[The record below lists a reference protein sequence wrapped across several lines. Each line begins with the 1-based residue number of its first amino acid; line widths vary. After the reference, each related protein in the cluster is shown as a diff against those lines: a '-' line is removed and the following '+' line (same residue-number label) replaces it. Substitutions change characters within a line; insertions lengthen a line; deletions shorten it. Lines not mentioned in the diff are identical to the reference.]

1 MWSLRRHFTNTSVTG
16 EPYSIESCS
25 LSHSWTLWWRV
36 RWLKHA
42 VPSWGRGG
50 TSAPT
55 QCCLLV
61 SHVTSYTCTSSGTL
75 NQSLYMS
82 SGQKP
87 FHLMA
92 RRRKWRETCLK
103 LQPCDDAVCTFCF
116 LSRDSTFALV
126 LVCHQWTLT
135 ISLYSLTA
143 LYQSASG
150 LHNYLVER
158 CRTISGSYLPLRAQW
173 SKSLMAVVSVDDI

>member
-1 MWSLRRHFTNTSVTG
+1 MVKSTMTETCSAVLRSRRNSTNTM
-16 EPYSIESCS
+16 
-25 LSHSWTLWWRV
+25 LST
-36 RWLKHA
+36 
-42 VPSWGRGG
+42 
-50 TSAPT
+50 
-55 QCCLLV
+55 CLPRDL
-61 SHVTSYTCTSSGTL
+61 
-75 NQSLYMS
+75 LYMYLKWNAEPKFIS
-82 SGQKP
+82 VLWTEAV

-92 RRRKWRETCLK
+92 RPRKWRETCLK

-126 LVCHQWTLT
+126 LVCHQWTLA

-158 CRTISGSYLPLRAQW
+158 CRRISGSYLPLRAQW